1 MLSRREFAMTAVA
14 AGTVALAATTA
25 AAKSPA
31 TTKVEGPVAGGKRG
45 HIYGAFH
52 GDMAAQGYIEEEY
65 FVSGSA
71 QSFKPVGELT
81 KDGRW
86 RVVPDARAPYKTRVI
101 VHRPKDPA
109 KFNGVVMAEWTNVS
123 TFSDLS
129 NAVNESFWQS
139 GYVYVAISAQ
149 KVGIDGLDTLPTAGL
164 KNWDGDRYGG
174 LVHPG
179 DAFSYDI
186 FTQVAQALVS
196 AKARSGP
203 DPLAGLKAKHVIATG
218 ESQSAARLATYI
230 NAVHPLA
237 NFFSAFIPCVL
248 VGGGSELVNPEII
261 PGENA
266 ADYNKRFFARIVET
280 SIRDDL
286 DVPVLI
292 MLSETEARMFRVPP
306 QPDAAKLRLWEL
318 AGTVHGSACD
328 TGYRASV
335 AERDGIKDSV
345 GGSDARMVRFMP
357 TMAAAGLALV
367 RWKEGGAPLVRHP
380 RLLRGATLRDIVT
393 DVHGNAL
400 GGVRLPEVEAPT
412 AVFDTKTS
420 PARGGREPF
429 AEDLLRRLYP
439 TDEAYMN
446 AVRAAVDEA
455 LLGDLIL
462 PYRAEEYLADAAK
475 GSTATG

>member
-14 AGTVALAATTA
+14 AGTVALVAITA

-52 GDMAAQGYIEEEY
+52 GDMAAHGYIEEEY

-86 RVVPDARAPYKTRVI
+86 RVVPYARAPYKTRVI

-129 NAVNESFWQS
+129 NAVNESFWQG

-196 AKARSGP
+196 AKGRSGP